1 MKLPLRSLALL
12 ASFSLALPALAQGA
26 KPADTAK
33 PAAAAPQAKADD
45 AVIKPIKT
53 VVQAVR
59 YNKDDVALKQLAA
72 EEQSKFL
79 LGDEWAKGTD
89 AQRKEFMQLFHSLFS
104 KLAFPK
110 VRENFKN
117 LASITY
123 EEPALEGDKA
133 KVKSTVVIDHPV
145 KKQEMK
151 LQYSLI
157 KDGADWK
164 VVDVAVL
171 GDSMLTGIRDDQV
184 QPILKQGG
192 WDHLLDL
199 MRKKDAELS
208 KK

>member
-1 MKLPLRSLALL
+1 MNALRSLSLL
-12 ASFSLALPALAQGA
+12 ATLALALPALAA
-26 KPADTAK
+26 PNEAVTKP
-33 PAAAAPQAKADD
+33 
-45 AVIKPIKT
+45 VKT
-53 VVQAVR
+53 VVQSVR
-59 YNKDDVALKQLAA
+59 YNKDDLALKQLAT
-72 EEQSKFL
+72 EEQGRFL
-79 LGDEWAKGTD
+79 LGEDWDKGTP
-89 AQRKEFMQLFHSLFS
+89 AQRQEFTRLFNSLFA

-123 EEPALEGDKA
+123 EDPAVEGTKA
-133 KVKSTVVIDHPV
+133 KVKSTIVIEHPV

-151 LQYSLI
+151 LQYSLAQD
-157 KDGADWK
+157 KGAWK

-184 QPILKQGG
+184 RPIMKQGG

-199 MRKKDAELS
+199 MRKKEAELTP